1 MEPLDILQ
9 GCYIEGIM
17 YVRIHAHVPR
27 ITLVPIAIYM
37 PCTLIMSHPCDV
49 HTYKQFAH
57 SHIPAYYLPIPLQD
71 S

>member
-27 ITLVPIAIYM
+27 ITVHVVPTCAIYIDYESSM
-37 PCTLIMSHPCDV
+37 
-49 HTYKQFAH
+49 
-57 SHIPAYYLPIPLQD
+57 
-71 S
+71 